1 MLSKYLPYFLSLCLN
16 RCFVF
21 DRNPE
26 HLETIHDDKE
36 SSLQFCAC
44 PRTPSDCICEK
55 QRSINLEKGEIA
67 NFPDH
72 GLFQRTNELNKAVD
86 RGIYNKRSAD
96 DHTTLPPVINR
107 LDSGSVLRM
116 MYVNQPTEELR
127 RQFLKEILRFSRMTG

>member
-1 MLSKYLPYFLSLCLN
+1 M
-16 RCFVF
+16 
-21 DRNPE
+21 
-26 HLETIHDDKE
+26 
-36 SSLQFCAC
+36 
-44 PRTPSDCICEK
+44 
-55 QRSINLEKGEIA
+55 EKGEIA